1 MGGEDAGGMHGTLR
15 ERAAAG
21 TILFGCNMLAI
32 AVVSAAGAYY
42 INVGM
47 IDVTLGLVLIG
58 LFSGVLVSVISAAV
72 YDHLKMVFGLNK
84 WQERMEASQ
93 KRIEDKQDMIIEQ
106 NKQILRTQE
115 KILTILKTYL
125 PLIAEALGAK
135 VPPPPGD
142 KPDGKDDDNGAASS

>member
-58 LFSGVLVSVISAAV
+58 LFSGVLVSLLAPPC
-72 YDHLKMVFGLNK
+72 
-84 WQERMEASQ
+84 
-93 KRIEDKQDMIIEQ
+93 MI
-106 NKQILRTQE
+106 T
-115 KILTILKTYL
+115 
-125 PLIAEALGAK
+125 
-135 VPPPPGD
+135 
-142 KPDGKDDDNGAASS
+142 